1 MKMKKPIIGLLLAT
15 VIFEPFR
22 IMAHAGHGH
31 DNPLSPGHYITN
43 PEHSVLLLLTV
54 AASIAFAWFI
64 NRGSRIKD
72 K

>member
-1 MKMKKPIIGLLLAT
+1 MKKLIYGLLSA
-15 VIFEPFR
+15 VGIFG
-22 IMAHAGHGH
+22 AHMSNAHPGHGH
-31 DNPLSPGHYITN
+31 ENPLSPGHYITN

-64 NRGSRIKD
+64 NRGSRIKN